1 MRKID
6 LTNFQVA
13 TSETARDINRRIV
26 LNLIRTHQPI
36 SRADLAR
43 HSGLQRSTVSVIT
56 EQLIDE
62 RWVTEGANGHTL
74 RGRRPTFLHLNKE
87 RVGIIGI
94 NIRPATTTLAF
105 ADLDAH
111 FLAQESLATTTEPR
125 KFIADLIPRVR
136 NLIRMRPEIT
146 CEGIGVS
153 LPGRVD
159 LTTKRLVFAPNL
171 GWTDFDLKT
180 PLEKAIGLPVELE
193 NAANSCA
200 LAEIWFGRH
209 AEGLRNLVAVT
220 VSEGIGCGLIL
231 NHQLVQGSTGL
242 AGEFGHASIVADG
255 IVCRCGN
262 RGCWEMYASNSAA
275 VRYYAESTSSARNGK
290 AASRSI
296 SASLNFDD
304 LLRLSEQGDRKAL
317 EALKRMADYLGQGIA
332 LLVNGLAPD
341 VIVVVG
347 EVTRAWRE
355 VGEVIAESVKQHS
368 FTRVP
373 TRIVPT
379 DPITQPRL
387 RGTIALVLQKH
398 FGAPSVA

>member
-1 MRKID
+1 
-6 LTNFQVA
+6 
-13 TSETARDINRRIV
+13 
-26 LNLIRTHQPI
+26 
-36 SRADLAR
+36 
-43 HSGLQRSTVSVIT
+43 
-56 EQLIDE
+56 
-62 RWVTEGANGHTL
+62 
-74 RGRRPTFLHLNKE
+74 
-87 RVGIIGI
+87 
-94 NIRPATTTLAF
+94 
-105 ADLDAH
+105 
-111 FLAQESLATTTEPR
+111 
-125 KFIADLIPRVR
+125 
-136 NLIRMRPEIT
+136 
-146 CEGIGVS
+146 
-153 LPGRVD
+153 
-159 LTTKRLVFAPNL
+159 
-171 GWTDFDLKT
+171 
-180 PLEKAIGLPVELE
+180 
-193 NAANSCA
+193 
-200 LAEIWFGRH
+200 
-209 AEGLRNLVAVT
+209 
-220 VSEGIGCGLIL
+220 
-231 NHQLVQGSTGL
+231 
-242 AGEFGHASIVADG
+242 
-255 IVCRCGN
+255 
-262 RGCWEMYASNSAA
+262 MYASNSAA